1 LTAFIPPGVGGND
14 WRIRVYRRAEWAIL
28 KPEGLVTRR
37 CALKWLRASAVVT
50 LVGVGALQT
59 PGHVGAAPGATVTI
73 TVKAVAANGE
83 PVNGYQE
90 TNRQVSLNVSG
101 CPGPSPAAVGKDIYS
116 CEPAQAAAEVCWPA
130 PGTVLCL
137 MDPWSKALR
146 RFATPA
152 ALPAV
157 DPPATPMPFA
167 LQLDDGT
174 RCILPNGIDWGGRA
188 DDMVPAYGCN
198 PGKTSVGVLIAPG
211 DDPVSAI
218 DRSQPVWVVRVGELG
233 PRDTPFES
241 PRRHAVTTAW
251 FAGN

>member
-1 LTAFIPPGVGGND
+1 M
-14 WRIRVYRRAEWAIL
+14 RRSAR
-28 KPEGLVTRR
+28 G
-37 CALKWLRASAVVT
+37 WLRASAAVT
-50 LVGVGALQT
+50 LVGAAALNA
-59 PGHVGAAPGATVTI
+59 PGQVGAAPGATITI

-83 PVNGYQE
+83 PVNGYQVA
-90 TNRQVSLNVSG
+90 NRQGSPNLSG
-101 CPGPSPAAVGKDIYS
+101 CPGPSPASVGTDIYS

-130 PGTVLCL
+130 PASVLCL

-146 RFATPA
+146 RFAAPG

-174 RCILPNGIDWGGRA
+174 RCILPNGIDWGARA

-211 DDPVSAI
+211 DDPMSAI

-241 PRRHAVTTAW
+241 PRRRAVTTAW

>member
-1 LTAFIPPGVGGND
+1 M
-14 WRIRVYRRAEWAIL
+14 RRSAR
-28 KPEGLVTRR
+28 G
-37 CALKWLRASAVVT
+37 WLRASAAVT
-50 LVGVGALQT
+50 LVGVVALSV
-59 PGHVGAAPGATVTI
+59 PGHLSAAPGATATI
-73 TVKAVAANGE
+73 TVNAVGANGQ
-83 PVNGYQE
+83 PANGYQVA
-90 TNRQVSLNVSG
+90 NRQGSPNLSG
-101 CPGPSPAAVGKDIYS
+101 CLGPSPAAVAKDIYS

-130 PGTVLCL
+130 PASVLCL
-137 MDPWSKALR
+137 TDPWSKALR
-146 RFATPA
+146 RFAAPG

-174 RCILPNGIDWGGRA
+174 RCILPSGIDWGGRA

-198 PGKTSVGVLIAPG
+198 PGKTSMGVLIAPG
-211 DDPVSAI
+211 DDPMSAI